1 MHASW
6 THSGLDR
13 ELGNTREHQARDS
26 GNAEINLTGNAHG
39 HTWTIGT
46 ALQQEDLRVREF
58 SELDYSYSVPAVFI
72 QDEYAVSGRLSLAGS
87 GRVDFHNVYGTF
99 FDPRISV
106 LVRPNRQ
113 LSLRLSVGTGYA
125 APVPFTERTEEVGL
139 SRVLPLG
146 ALEPERAR
154 SASFDLGWSGGGL
167 ELNGT
172 LFASS
177 VRHALQTRDS
187 MAQPGQIEIVNAA
200 ELTKTSGA
208 ELIIRYSHRLLHAI
222 GTYTYLSTSESNPVG
237 TGRREVPLTPRHEAE
252 LAAIWESESRG
263 RIGAELSYTGSQSLE
278 DNPYR
283 TLGIAYLEV
292 GVLGEVR
299 IGDVHVFLNAENLTD
314 VRQTHYDPLLL
325 PAQAPDGRWTTD
337 VWAPPE
343 GRVFNAGVR
352 LEF

>member
-1 MHASW
+1 
-6 THSGLDR
+6 
-13 ELGNTREHQARDS
+13 
-26 GNAEINLTGNAHG
+26 
-39 HTWTIGT
+39 
-46 ALQQEDLRVREF
+46 
-58 SELDYSYSVPAVFI
+58 VPAVLV
-72 QDEYAVSGRLSLAGS
+72 QDEYALSGRLSLAAS
-87 GRVDFHNVYGTF
+87 GRADFHNVYGAF
-99 FDPRISV
+99 FDPRVSM

-113 LSLRLSVGTGYA
+113 LSLRLSAGTGYA
-125 APVPFTERTEEVGL
+125 VPVPFTERTEEVGL

-154 SASFDLGWSGGGL
+154 SASFDLGWSRGGL

-187 MAQPGQIEIVNAA
+187 MAQPGRVEIVNAD
-200 ELTKTSGA
+200 EPTKTSGA
-208 ELIIRYSHRLLHAI
+208 ELIIRYSHRILHMI
-222 GTYTYLSTSESNPVG
+222 GTYTYLSTSESDPAG
-237 TGRREVPLTPRHEAE
+237 AGRREVPLTPRHEAE

-283 TLGIAYLEV
+283 TVGASYMELGI
-292 GVLGEVR
+292 LGEAR
-299 IGDVHVFLNAENLTD
+299 IGEVHIFFNAENLTD

-325 PAQAPDGRWTTD
+325 PAQAVDGRWTTD
-337 VWAPPE
+337 VWAPLE